1 MLLFLFMMAH
11 RPEYAPQS
19 AGVKNHSDSD
29 RLVFKTIIQP
39 RTFLSRRVVIG
50 SGGVHLCCYCCCSG
64 ADLVYVASLFGHLL
78 CIVIVCCAFAWLR

>member
-1 MLLFLFMMAH
+1 MLLFFFMMAH

-39 RTFLSRRVVIG
+39 RTILPPGNYYWRR
-50 SGGVHLCCYCCCSG
+50 GVHTDCFCCC
-64 ADLVYVASLFGHLL
+64 
-78 CIVIVCCAFAWLR
+78 